1 MNLTSHKTK
10 SLRGEVDCPGDKSV
24 SQRIVII
31 GSLLNCDM
39 HVNGFLNAQDP
50 ISTVNALNSIGASI
64 SISGNEV
71 ILKKREVIFK
81 HPEQELNLGNSG
93 TGSRLLLGLVSGLGL
108 RSTITGDSSLLKRPM
123 SRVIQPLKMMGAKLN
138 SKNGMLPVSTL
149 GSKIVNNFEYEM
161 PIASAQV
168 KSCLL
173 LAALSSKKNIKIT
186 EPKTTRDHTERMIEF
201 FGGDIVYGNNQNSR
215 LIQLNH
221 SKLEPKHSCEIPGD
235 FSSAAFIIV
244 AAIISKGSE
253 ILIKNVGLNE
263 SRKGLLE
270 ILLLM
275 GANLEIKN
283 QRMVSNEFVGDI
295 YVRSSELRGIDVP
308 DNIIP
313 NIIDEI
319 PILSI
324 AACFAEGKTVIKN
337 AAELRVKE
345 SDRLHA
351 ISEGMKKLKIKH
363 DIFEDGISIFGKSSQ
378 LQSDKPIDSFNDHR
392 IAMSFLVAGIRSDNC
407 IRVTNCK
414 NIETSFPNFEL
425 IMNKLGMKIDEE
437 N

>member
-1 MNLTSHKTK
+1 MNLTSHRTK

-39 HVNGFLNAQDP
+39 HINGFLNAQDP

-221 SKLEPKHSCEIPGD
+221 SKLEPKHSFEIPGD

-351 ISEGMKKLKIKH
+351 ISEGMKKLRIKH

-378 LQSDKPIDSFNDHR
+378 LQSDEPIDSFDDHR

-414 NIETSFPNFEL
+414 NIETSFPNFEH
-425 IMNKLGMKIDEE
+425 IMNKLGMKINEE
-437 N
+437 D